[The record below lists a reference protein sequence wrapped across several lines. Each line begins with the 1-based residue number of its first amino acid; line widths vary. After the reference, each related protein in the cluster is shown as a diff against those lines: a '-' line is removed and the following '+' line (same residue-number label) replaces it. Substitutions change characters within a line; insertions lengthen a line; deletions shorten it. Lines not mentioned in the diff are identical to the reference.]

1 MNLYHYFPKTLL
13 YLALLTTSGCQQVSS
28 ILPSSSSLPTS
39 SPGECPEKP
48 KGDLDSNNVKQISLS
63 STEILKESGQARAGK
78 YIGYAFEAKSGQE
91 LSYRT
96 EENICVW
103 VYAPDTQLLT
113 TKNLTQNG
121 KYVIQISAPQ
131 GARSFRLEMTLG
143 SLTAVSSPTPFTS
156 PPASVLPRSSPPSSK
171 SSPDL
176 PARSESAAAL
186 SPVTGLSEK
195 EAAQLVQNWLNAK
208 KRLFA
213 PPYEE
218 ELAANLTTGDRYTK
232 TIGAIK
238 WLRENNAYY
247 QYKLAEVDAFGNF
260 SASSDQ
266 AQIDVNVTED
276 LVLYINGRVDEKNTS
291 FGSKT
296 KSYRF
301 YFRADGGTWK
311 IENVDSL

>member
-1 MNLYHYFPKTLL
+1 MKQL
-13 YLALLTTSGCQQVSS
+13 S
-28 ILPSSSSLPTS
+28 I
-39 SPGECPEKP
+39 
-48 KGDLDSNNVKQISLS
+48 S
-63 STEILKESGQARAGK
+63 STETIQESGQARAGK
-78 YIGYAFEAKSGQE
+78 YIGYAFEAQSGQE

-96 EENICVW
+96 KDNICVW

-121 KYVIQISAPQ
+121 KYIIQISAPQ
-131 GARSFRLEMTLG
+131 GSTSFSLEMTLG
-143 SLTAVSSPTPFTS
+143 SFAAVSSLTPSTLS
-156 PPASVLPRSSPPSSK
+156 PASVLPRSSPPSSK

-176 PARSESAAAL
+176 PARSKSAAAS

-195 EAAQLVQNWLNAK
+195 ETAQLVQNWLNAK

-296 KSYRF
+296 KGYRF
-301 YFRADGGTWK
+301 YFRADRGNWK
-311 IENVDSL
+311 IENVESL